1 MDSSYFISFCYYKYS
16 NTLVYRD
23 ISICR
28 YIHILLYIY
37 NIIYLNIYID
47 IYTYWCFCFSRIHSQ
62 NWNQRM
68 CSFSLLT
75 VTLRLLSQRALAIHI
90 PISNVWEFLFTHVLD
105 SMGCYQSLI
114 FANLMG
120 EYGINC
126 CFSLHFPNYK
136 WSVFS
141 NVYQE
146 FEFSRL

>member
-1 MDSSYFISFCYYKYS
+1 MFLFQQDTFSKLESKDVFIFTSNSYLEI
-16 NTLVYRD
+16 
-23 ISICR
+23 
-28 YIHILLYIY
+28 
-37 NIIYLNIYID
+37 
-47 IYTYWCFCFSRIHSQ
+47 
-62 NWNQRM
+62 
-68 CSFSLLT
+68 
-75 VTLRLLSQRALAIHI
+75 ALAIHI
-90 PISNVWEFLFTHVLD
+90 PISNVWESLFTHVLD
-105 SMGCYQSLI
+105 NMGCYQSLI